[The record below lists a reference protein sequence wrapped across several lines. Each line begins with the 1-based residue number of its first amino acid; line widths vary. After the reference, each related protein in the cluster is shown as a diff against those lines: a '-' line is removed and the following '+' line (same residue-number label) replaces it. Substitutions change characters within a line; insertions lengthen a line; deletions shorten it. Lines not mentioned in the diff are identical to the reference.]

1 MSIEIK
7 SDILAKELNQGI
19 VPLGVPKAYQY
30 DAALV
35 EAARAAV
42 NQGLDDVAEAG
53 ATAKA
58 AVVAQE
64 TASVNA
70 VFAQEQASKADVN
83 ALGDLIL
90 NQMKHGY
97 GYPFTA
103 ATAAAMTDTA
113 KIYVYTGS
121 ETGYTNGNWYY
132 HNGTAWVSGGVYN
145 STALE
150 TDKTLTVS
158 GAAADAEVVGD
169 DIKSIK
175 SENQKKQIVLSDD
188 VIEYAD
194 NMFDE
199 RTAFSNMYL
208 DSNTGEPFDS
218 NGYITSDFIPV
229 SPNTAYVLRV
239 LSGQTVS
246 WGIRA
251 YEYDKAKKFISYASA
266 GNITTNANTRYVR
279 ITCNSED
286 VEKFVFGLD
295 VRIAPTVTSYL
306 PPRLVLK
313 SPAYR
318 DSTITGEAFVDKS
331 IDADKVFFVE
341 NVGNL
346 FDVNTYSDNTYL
358 NTVNGFPFAVTGY
371 YTSDFI
377 SVNEGEIYTATLGY
391 ELIMAYKGDKTF
403 SQRLYQLNANTLAFS
418 IPNGVHYIRVTYNKN
433 ASNSPTP
440 ETTTI
445 EKGYNFATY
454 STDDRKKVLSA
465 DIKIDGNSANGAIL
479 KASTNLFDMNHI
491 IRNWYLL
498 ANGSLMKA
506 SGYYTSDYIPC
517 EPLTTYFFYPS
528 GTERIVYFDV
538 DKTALSAST
547 GVYNDFTTPDNAKF
561 FRFTNALNRAILERI
576 QITKSSYIVNYESFD
591 EYAIKP
597 KQKRIWSLA
606 DAWWHWSMG
615 EKFPIGFMGDSTTD
629 GAGTTHG
636 ATHEAEDTAAGGFGL
651 VDYIN
656 TDAYPNKLQVLI
668 RTELNSTTA
677 RVYNIGYSGTYYDW
691 AIPKYDDIFGHV
703 YADVKMVGL
712 VYGINDRTIYST
724 EYEYY
729 TKFRNNLVYTINY
742 LYNKGIQPFLVTT
755 QATVE
760 SWTRDDMQT
769 MSLRSSMHI
778 KSIADKVMQEVAEEY
793 GLEIVD
799 MNSFDD
805 YLMSFSS
812 YSVNQ
817 IIPDTLHY
825 SDLGNTL
832 EAGFLFSQI
841 NQRTIVVENDCTLSF
856 ARQFVKSRVYSNW
869 LTKNKADGF
878 NCSVDYTR
886 TGDNTNILLQDFWV
900 EIKTDGIAQLSAH
913 CTDVIAQYIV
923 VDGVQTAITATSQNI
938 AMLDI
943 GVHHIEAWSGES
955 TKLNWQG
962 FKIQVN

>member
-42 NQGLDDVAEAG
+42 NQGIDDVAEAG
-53 ATAKA
+53 ATAVTSVK
-58 AVVAQE
+58 VQE
-64 TASVNA
+64 STSTTNI
-70 VFAQEQASKADVN
+70 N
-83 ALGDLIL
+83 TLGDKIL
-90 NQMKHGY
+90 AQMKHGY

-103 ATAAAMTDTA
+103 ATAAAMADTT

-121 ETGYTNGNWYY
+121 ETGYTNGDWYY
-132 HNGTAWVSGGVYN
+132 WNGTAWTSGGVYN
-145 STALE
+145 ATALE

-229 SPNTAYVLRV
+229 SPNTTYVLRV

-246 WGIRA
+246 WGLRV
-251 YEYDKAKKFISYASA
+251 YEYDSVKNFIRYNSA
-266 GNITTNANTRYVR
+266 GNITTTENTYYVR
-279 ITCNSED
+279 VTCASED
-286 VEKFVFGLD
+286 SKKFVFGLNS
-295 VRIAPTVTSYL
+295 RIEPTVTYYYQ
-306 PPRLVLK
+306 PKLVLK
-313 SPAYR
+313 SSGYR
-318 DSTITGEAFVDKS
+318 DSTITGDAFVDKS
-331 IDADKVFFVE
+331 INATKVDFVE

-346 FDVNTYSDNTYL
+346 FDINTYSDNTYL
-358 NTVNGFPFAVTGY
+358 NTTNGYPFTIDGY

-377 SVNEGEIYTATLGY
+377 SVKEGEIYTATLGY
-391 ELIMAYKGDKTF
+391 DLIIGYKKDKTF
-403 SQRLYQLNANTLAFS
+403 SQRIYQLNASTLAFE
-418 IPNGVHYIRVTYNKN
+418 IPNGVNYIRIVFKKS
-433 ASNSPTP
+433 ASTP

-454 STDDRKKVLSA
+454 SADCRKQVISPN
-465 DIKIDGNSANGAIL
+465 IKIDGESINGAIL
-479 KASTNLFDMNHI
+479 KSSTNLFDLNHI

-498 ANGSLMKA
+498 GNGELMKA
-506 SGYYTSDYIPC
+506 DGYYTSDYIPC
-517 EPLTTYFFYPS
+517 EPSTSYFFYPS
-528 GTERIVYFDV
+528 GMERIVYFGD
-538 DKTALSAST
+538 DKATISEAT
-547 GVYNDFTTPDNAKF
+547 GVYNAFTTPANAKY

-576 QITKSSYIVNYESFD
+576 QITNSSYIIKYESFD

-597 KQKRIWSLA
+597 KQKRIWNLS

-615 EKFPIGFMGDSTTD
+615 EKFPIGFLGDSTTD

-636 ATHEAEDTAAGGFGL
+636 ATHEEEDTIAGGFGL

-656 TDAYPNKLQVLI
+656 TDAYPYKLQELI
-668 RTELNSTTA
+668 RTELNSSTA

-691 AIPKYDDIFGHV
+691 AIPKYDNIFGNA

-712 VYGINDRTIYST
+712 VYGINDRTLDTT

-742 LYNKGIQPFLVTT
+742 LYTKGIQPFLVTT

-760 SWTRDDMQT
+760 PWTRDDMQS

-793 GLEIVD
+793 GLEIID